1 MLESV
6 TQSTLLSNTVVCNP
20 LMSWTKVFG
29 TTEDE
34 YITCDHQKGIIWRKN
49 NVCERLQF
57 CWDQYKLDANC
68 ISFSHFKISSLQLC
82 NMTQEQFLDAICG
95 KYLYFVLQNM
105 KMYGY
110 CRQTQEFL
118 LHCSRYSAVQS
129 HPVIRKA
136 GNINGQE
143 CHSRG
148 RTNLQSSHLWE
159 FVRDLLLSPEENGGI
174 LEWGDRG
181 QGIFQVVKSE
191 ALAKM
196 WGPRKKNDRM
206 TYEKLMDRRLVYKFG
221 KNAYRWQE
229 NKI

>member
-105 KMYGY
+105 KMYGDSFFTDEEETKPSKDY
-110 CRQTQEFL
+110 
-118 LHCSRYSAVQS
+118 
-129 HPVIRKA
+129 
-136 GNINGQE
+136 
-143 CHSRG
+143 
-148 RTNLQSSHLWE
+148 LQSSHLWE